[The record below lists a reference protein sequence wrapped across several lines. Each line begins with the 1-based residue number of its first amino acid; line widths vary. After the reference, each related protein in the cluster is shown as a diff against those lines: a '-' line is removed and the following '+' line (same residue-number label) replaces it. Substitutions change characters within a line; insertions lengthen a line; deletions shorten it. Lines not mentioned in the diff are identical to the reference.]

1 MKNGKVYLVGAGP
14 GDPGLLTLK
23 GKQVLETADVVVY
36 DRLVGPRILALA
48 PLQAE
53 RIYAGKESADHTLSQ
68 DRINELLVEKCAGGK
83 VVVRLKGGDPFLFGR
98 GGEEALFL
106 ADHGCAF
113 EIVPGVTS
121 AIAAP
126 AYAGIPV
133 THRDVATSVAFI
145 TGHEKP
151 GKAESSIRW
160 HELAHGIDTLVF
172 LMGIENLP
180 AITQNLIAAG
190 RAADTPAA
198 LVRCGTLP
206 EQEVLTA
213 TLGTIVQKSLEHG
226 MKPPAVL
233 IVGDVVKLRESL
245 AWVEK
250 LPLWG
255 RRIVVTRPSEQSA
268 DFIATLQA
276 LGAAVLVMPAI
287 EIKPAADQGALHR
300 AFENISAYAWL
311 IFTSRNGVDIFFDE
325 LFAQG
330 LDVRNL
336 HGLSLCAIG
345 PATADRLRSKG
356 LIADVVPD
364 DFRAEGL
371 LAALQGK
378 VKAGEKVLLPR
389 AAGSRDVLPEG
400 LRRLSV
406 QVDEINLYASV
417 PPESADA
424 ETLQAI
430 LSSPVDLITF
440 TSSSTVAYFVGLVG
454 KDTAAQLAARIP
466 AACIGPITAATAR
479 ENGFTVA
486 VEAEAFTIDGLL
498 EAIRKN
504 LMRAALIL

>member
-23 GKQVLETADVVVY
+23 GKRVLEQADVVVY
-36 DRLVGPRILALA
+36 DRLVGPHILALA
-48 PLQAE
+48 PPQAE
-53 RIYAGKESADHTLSQ
+53 RIYAGKASADHTLSQ
-68 DRINELLVEKCAGGK
+68 DKINELLVEKYAEGK
-83 VVVRLKGGDPFLFGR
+83 VIVRLKGGDPFLFGR
-98 GGEEALFL
+98 GGEEALYL

-113 EIVPGVTS
+113 EIVPGVTA

-160 HELAHGIDTLVF
+160 HDLAHGIDTLVF

-233 IVGDVVKLRESL
+233 IVGNVVKLRESL

-268 DFIATLQA
+268 DFIASLQA
-276 LGAAVLVMPAI
+276 LGAAVLEMPAI

-300 AFENISAYAWL
+300 AFENLAAYAWL
-311 IFTSRNGVDIFFDE
+311 IFTSCNGVDIFFDE

-330 LDVRNL
+330 FDVRSL

-345 PATADRLRSKG
+345 PATAERLRSKG
-356 LIADVVPD
+356 LIPDVVPD

-371 LAALQGK
+371 LEALHEK
-378 VKAGEKVLLPR
+378 VQAGQKVLLPR

-400 LRRLSV
+400 LRHLGA
-406 QVDEINLYASV
+406 QVDEIHLYESV
-417 PPESADA
+417 PPDSFDA

-430 LSSPVDLITF
+430 LASPIDLITF
-440 TSSSTVAYFVGLVG
+440 TSSSTVVNFVGLVG
-454 KDTAAQLAARIP
+454 PDTAAQLASRIP

-486 VEAEAFTIDGLL
+486 VQAAAYTMDGLL

-504 LMRAALIL
+504 LVRSSAP

>member
-23 GKQVLETADVVVY
+23 GKRVLEQADVVVY
-36 DRLVGPRILALA
+36 DRLVGPHILALA
-48 PLQAE
+48 PPQAE
-53 RIYAGKESADHTLSQ
+53 RIYAGKASADHTLSQ
-68 DRINELLVEKCAGGK
+68 VKINELLVEKCAEGK

-98 GGEEALFL
+98 GGEEALHL
-106 ADHGCAF
+106 AQHGCAF
-113 EIVPGVTS
+113 EIVPGVTA

-160 HELAHGIDTLVF
+160 HELARGIDTLVF

-213 TLGTIVQKSLEHG
+213 TLGTIVQKSCEHG
-226 MKPPAVL
+226 LKPPAVL
-233 IVGDVVKLRESL
+233 IVGAVVGLGEKL

-268 DFIATLQA
+268 DFIANLQA
-276 LGAAVLVMPAI
+276 LGAAVLELPTI
-287 EIKPAADQGALHR
+287 EIKPAADQSILHR

-311 IFTSRNGVDIFFDE
+311 IFTSRNGVVVFFDE
-325 LFAQG
+325 LFAKG
-330 LDVRNL
+330 LDVRSL

-345 PATADRLRSKG
+345 PATADCLRSKG
-356 LIADVVPD
+356 LLAAVVPG
-364 DFRAEGL
+364 DFSAEGL
-371 LAALQGK
+371 LDALHEK
-378 VKAGEKVLLPR
+378 VHAGQKVLLPR
-389 AAGSRDVLPEG
+389 AAGSRDVLPDG
-400 LRRLSV
+400 LRHLGA
-406 QVDEINLYASV
+406 QVDEIYLYESV
-417 PPESADA
+417 PPDSFDA
-424 ETLQAI
+424 ETLQVI
-430 LSSPVDLITF
+430 LASPIDLITF
-440 TSSSTVAYFVGLVG
+440 TSSSTVANFVGLVG
-454 KDTAAQLAARIP
+454 KDRAAQVAARIP

-479 ENGFTVA
+479 ENGFTVS
-486 VEAEAFTIDGLL
+486 VEAEAYTMDGLL

-504 LMRAALIL
+504 LLRSRAL

>member
-23 GKQVLETADVVVY
+23 GKRVLEQAEVVVY
-36 DRLVGPRILALA
+36 DRLVGPQILALA
-48 PLQAE
+48 PPQAE
-53 RIYAGKESADHTLSQ
+53 RIYAGKASADHTLSQ
-68 DRINELLVEKCAGGK
+68 DKINELLVEKCAEGK
-83 VVVRLKGGDPFLFGR
+83 FVVRLKGGDPFLFGR
-98 GGEEALFL
+98 GGEEALYL
-106 ADHGCAF
+106 SQHGCEF

-133 THRDVATSVAFI
+133 THRDIATSVAFI

-160 HELAHGIDTLVF
+160 HELASGIDTLVF

-180 AITQNLIAAG
+180 AISQNLIAAG

-213 TLGTIVQKSLEHG
+213 TLGTIMQQFLEHG
-226 MKPPAVL
+226 FKPPAVL
-233 IVGDVVKLRESL
+233 IVGDVVKLHEKL

-268 DFIATLQA
+268 DFIAKLQA
-276 LGAAVLVMPAI
+276 LGAAVLVMPSI
-287 EIKPAADQGALHR
+287 EIKPAVDQGLLHR
-300 AFENISAYAWL
+300 TFENLAAYAWL

-330 LDVRNL
+330 FDMRSL
-336 HGLSLCAIG
+336 HGLQLCAIG
-345 PATADRLRSKG
+345 PATAERLRSKG
-356 LIADVVPD
+356 LIADVVPA

-371 LAALQGK
+371 LEALHEK
-378 VKAGEKVLLPR
+378 VQAGQKVLLPR
-389 AAGSRDVLPEG
+389 AAGSREVLPEG
-400 LRRLSV
+400 LRRLGA
-406 QVDEINLYASV
+406 QVDEINLYESV
-417 PPESADA
+417 APEEIDA

-430 LSSPVDLITF
+430 LSSPIDLITF
-440 TSSSTVAYFVGLVG
+440 TSSSTVANFVGLVG
-454 KDTAAQLAARIP
+454 KDRAAQLAARIP

-486 VEAEAFTIDGLL
+486 VEATAYTMDGLI

-504 LMRAALIL
+504 LLPLSAA

>member
-1 MKNGKVYLVGAGP
+1 MKHGKVYLVGAGP

-23 GKQVLETADVVVY
+23 GKRVLEQADVVVY
-36 DRLVGPRILALA
+36 DRLVGPHILALA
-48 PLQAE
+48 PPQAE
-53 RIYAGKESADHTLSQ
+53 RIYAGKASADHTLSQ
-68 DRINELLVEKCAGGK
+68 DKINELLVEKCAEGNL
-83 VVVRLKGGDPFLFGR
+83 VVRLKGGDPFLFGR
-98 GGEEALFL
+98 GGEEALHL
-106 ADHGCAF
+106 AQHSCAF

-190 RAADTPAA
+190 RVADTPAA

-213 TLGTIVQKSLEHG
+213 TLGTIVRKSCEHG

-233 IVGDVVKLRESL
+233 IVGAVVDLGEKL

-268 DFIATLQA
+268 GFIANLQA
-276 LGAAVLVMPAI
+276 LGASVLEMPVI
-287 EIKPAADQGALHR
+287 EIKPTTDQSALYR
-300 AFENISAYAWL
+300 AFENFAAYAWL
-311 IFTSRNGVDIFFDE
+311 IFTSRNGVDLFFDE

-330 LDVRNL
+330 FDVRSL
-336 HGLSLCAIG
+336 HSLSLCAIG
-345 PATADRLRSKG
+345 PATADRLRAKG
-356 LIADVVPD
+356 LIADVVPE

-371 LAALQGK
+371 LEALREK
-378 VKAGEKVLLPR
+378 VQAGQKVLLPR
-389 AAGSRDVLPEG
+389 AAGSREVLPEG
-400 LRRLSV
+400 LRRFGA
-406 QVDEINLYASV
+406 QVDEIILYESV
-417 PPESADA
+417 LPEGIDA
-424 ETLQAI
+424 ETLQVI
-430 LSSPVDLITF
+430 VSSPIDLITF
-440 TSSSTVAYFVGLVG
+440 TSSSTVANFVGLVG
-454 KDTAAQLAARIP
+454 KDRAAQLAARIP
-466 AACIGPITAATAR
+466 AACIGPITSATAR

-486 VEAEAFTIDGLL
+486 VEAVAYTMDGLL
-498 EAIRKN
+498 DAIQKHLLRS
-504 LMRAALIL
+504 A